1 MDFAGTPIRS
11 VCFVATGY
19 PFMIAINCWNEWT
32 EGSSLEPDAVHGMG
46 YLDAV
51 RAVFGKP

>member
-19 PFMIAINCWNEWT
+19 PFMITINCWNEWT
-32 EGSSLEPDAVHGMG
+32 EGSSLEPDTVHGMG

-51 RAVFGKP
+51 RVVFGKR